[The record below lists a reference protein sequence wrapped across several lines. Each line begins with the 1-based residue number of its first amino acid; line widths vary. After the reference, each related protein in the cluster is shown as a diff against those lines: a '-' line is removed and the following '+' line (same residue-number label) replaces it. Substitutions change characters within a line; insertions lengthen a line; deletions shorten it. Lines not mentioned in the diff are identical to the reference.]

1 MTSQWKQ
8 WIWLKGDPV
17 SFTEV
22 KTDGATKWVWL
33 QLCNIKVHSS
43 LYEKGKNISGYQ
55 TWKIKSFINTKKH
68 KYSRISV
75 L

>member
-1 MTSQWKQ
+1 MTAQWEQ

-33 QLCNIKVHSS
+33 QFDAMN
-43 LYEKGKNISGYQ
+43 Q
-55 TWKIKSFINTKKH
+55 RTKETDECLH
-68 KYSRISV
+68 I
-75 L
+75 